1 MSKKSPSKAYR
12 CCGCCEANTK
22 EVRNETLDEVKK
34 IIDKKL
40 NLLNAKIQR
49 RTLNSNQ
56 YKSSACQLTVVK
68 QLKEEIKKIH
78 SPESMTDGTF
88 DASKDT
94 NTQNIHT
101 GGAQSTGGLTGGEVK
116 SEETYNGVNSQKPV
130 ICKPELLCP
139 PANNQN
145 LKGCGKYIEDMDGV
159 CGIDGLCEKCQGK
172 VR

>member
-1 MSKKSPSKAYR
+1 MNN
-12 CCGCCEANTK
+12 CCK
-22 EVRNETLDEVKK
+22 QTLADVLK
-34 IIDKKL
+34 IIDEHKRNCFTMNNKHL
-40 NLLNAKIQR
+40 EYCSCCRIDILDFDEMI
-49 RTLNSNQ
+49 
-56 YKSSACQLTVVK
+56 
-68 QLKEEIKKIH
+68 EEIKNIQSQGTKL
-78 SPESMTDGTF
+78 SSSSRETEATYSGDACESKKDKTP
-88 DASKDT
+88 DT

-101 GGAQSTGGLTGGEVK
+101 GGVQSTGGLTGGEVK

-130 ICKPELLCP
+130 ICKPEPLCP